1 MRKKLV
7 TAVSILGLTVVYGW
21 APAAHA
27 HEGHGSC
34 GAGVKATS
42 VPLAQSGLAGEVVST
57 AARAGAVNE
66 FVDFLH
72 SVVCEERS

>member
-7 TAVSILGLTVVYGW
+7 TAVSILGLTVLAW

-34 GAGVKATS
+34 GPGVKATS

-72 SVVCEERS
+72 SLVCEERP

>member
-7 TAVSILGLTVVYGW
+7 TAVSILGLTVIFGW

-34 GAGVKATS
+34 GAGIKATS
-42 VPLAQSGLAGEVVST
+42 VQLAQSGLAGEVVST
-57 AARAGAVNE
+57 AARAGAINE
-66 FVDFLH
+66 FVDFHH
-72 SVVCEERS
+72 SVVCEERP

>member
-1 MRKKLV
+1 MRKRLV
-7 TAVSILGLTVVYGW
+7 TAVSVLGLTVVFGW

-57 AARAGAVNE
+57 AARAGVVNE
-66 FVDFLH
+66 VVAGLH
-72 SVVCEERS
+72 SGLCEPRP